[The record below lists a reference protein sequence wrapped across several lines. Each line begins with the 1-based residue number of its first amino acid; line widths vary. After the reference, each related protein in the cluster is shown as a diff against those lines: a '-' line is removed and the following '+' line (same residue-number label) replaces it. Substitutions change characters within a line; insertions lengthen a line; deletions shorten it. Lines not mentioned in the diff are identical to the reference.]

1 MQKIELQ
8 ILAIANSENQPHSF
22 VIILKEAGG
31 KRRLPVVIGGYE
43 AQAIALAVEQIEPS
57 RPMTHD
63 LFKSTMDATGA
74 DLREVIISDLAE
86 GIFYATMV
94 WELTTGP
101 TIEVDARTSD
111 AIAMAVRFACP
122 IYVYA
127 HILDEAGIEVDPA
140 TLASGGGSSIGEMP
154 TNLLQ
159 DKLDE
164 ALTQEN
170 YEQAAAIRDELKK
183 RREQQ

>member
-43 AQAIALAVEQIEPS
+43 AQAIALAVEQIVPS

-63 LFKSTMDATGA
+63 LFKNTMESVSAE
-74 DLREVIISDLAE
+74 LHEVIISDLSE
-86 GIFYATMV
+86 GIFFATMT
-94 WELTTGP
+94 WELPTGS
-101 TIEVDARTSD
+101 TLDVDARTSD
-111 AIAMAVRFACP
+111 AIAMAVRFSCP

-127 HILDEAGIEVDPA
+127 NILDEAGIEVDAAPTEGA
-140 TLASGGGSSIGEMP
+140 PIGELP
-154 TNLLQ
+154 TEVLQ
-159 DKLDE
+159 NQLDE
-164 ALTQEN
+164 ALSQEN

-183 RREQQ
+183 RDQQ

>member
-1 MQKIELQ
+1 MQKIELH

-31 KRRLPVVIGGYE
+31 KRRLPVVIGGFE
-43 AQAIALAVEQIEPS
+43 AQAIALAVEHILPS

-63 LFKSTMDATGA
+63 LFKNTMESAGA
-74 DLREVIISDLAE
+74 ELHEVIISDLSE

-94 WELTTGP
+94 WELASGATM
-101 TIEVDARTSD
+101 EVDARTSD

-122 IYVYA
+122 IYVYSN
-127 HILDEAGIEVDPA
+127 ILDEAGIEVDPA
-140 TLASGGGSSIGEMP
+140 SAPAEESVAIGELS
-154 TNLLQ
+154 TDVLQ
-159 DKLDE
+159 TQLDE
-164 ALTQEN
+164 ALAQEN

>member
-43 AQAIALAVEQIEPS
+43 AQAIALAVEQITPS

-63 LFKSTMDATGA
+63 LFKNTMESMSAE
-74 DLREVIISDLAE
+74 LHEVLISDLSE
-86 GIFYATMV
+86 GIFYATMT
-94 WELTTGP
+94 WELPTGS
-101 TIEVDARTSD
+101 TLDVDARTSD
-111 AIAMAVRFACP
+111 AIAMAVRFSCP

-127 HILDEAGIEVDPA
+127 NIMDEAGIEVDPA
-140 TLASGGGSSIGEMP
+140 STSGETAPIDELP
-154 TNLLQ
+154 TEVLQ
-159 DKLDE
+159 SQLDE
-164 ALTQEN
+164 ALDQEN

-183 RREQQ
+183 RDQQ